1 MDLRDNFGTVFI
13 TDDGGVLGVVAAFRV
28 LVRHPPVVSTLE
40 DGRLVAVT
48 TESVHHYGPG
58 ALPVVGV
65 GDGLTVS
72 VS

>member
-1 MDLRDNFGTVFI
+1 M
-13 TDDGGVLGVVAAFRV
+13 VAAFRV
-28 LVRHPPVVSTLE
+28 LVRHPSIVSTLE

-48 TESVHHYGPG
+48 AKAVHHYGPG

-65 GDGLTVS
+65 GDGLTVR